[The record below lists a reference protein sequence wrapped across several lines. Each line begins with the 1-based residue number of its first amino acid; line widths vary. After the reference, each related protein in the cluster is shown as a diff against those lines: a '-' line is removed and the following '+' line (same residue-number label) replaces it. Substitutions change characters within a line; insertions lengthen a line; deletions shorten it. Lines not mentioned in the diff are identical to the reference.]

1 MVSLGFVFSH
11 HEFNLQALGSSAW
24 LAGLSCSRAHL
35 LFIHAN
41 SLCLMC
47 FEAEGTDSL
56 RGTHDLL
63 HPSKAQTAGE
73 NHSPDNP
80 NSVFFFFF
88 FFLECYLRIMEAPR
102 LGVKSEL

>member
-1 MVSLGFVFSH
+1 MACRSQLQQGSPSLH
-11 HEFNLQALGSSAW
+11 
-24 LAGLSCSRAHL
+24 SCQQP
-35 LFIHAN
+35 
-41 SLCLMC
+41 LMC

-80 NSVFFFFF
+80 NSVFFVFLFF
-88 FFLECYLRIMEAPR
+88 FFLESYLQHMEAPR
-102 LGVKSEL
+102 LGLKSEL